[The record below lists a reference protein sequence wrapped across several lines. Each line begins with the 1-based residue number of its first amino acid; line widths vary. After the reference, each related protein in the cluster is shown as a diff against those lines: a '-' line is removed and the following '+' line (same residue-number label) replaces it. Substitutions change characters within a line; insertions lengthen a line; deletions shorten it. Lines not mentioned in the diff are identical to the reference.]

1 MPKKRESFF
10 RRHKVEERLET
21 LDEQQ
26 KALLLAMAQV
36 EAEAGRTFSEEDE
49 QLLSRLRDEV
59 TAAGAIEAAVQR
71 LVSTPAD
78 PRRKL
83 SWEELKRR

>member
-1 MPKKRESFF
+1 MPKKNRSFF
-10 RRHKVEERLET
+10 RDEAQLDA

-26 KALLLAMAQV
+26 KAILLAMAQV
-36 EAEAGRTFSEEDE
+36 EAEAGRAFSEKDR
-49 QLLSRLRDEV
+49 QLLSRLREEV
-59 TAAGAIEAAVQR
+59 NAAGAITDAVQR

-78 PRRKL
+78 PRRRL

>member
-1 MPKKRESFF
+1 MPKKNRSFF
-10 RRHKVEERLET
+10 RAEAQLDA

-36 EAEAGRTFSEEDE
+36 EAEAGRTFSEEDRR
-49 QLLSRLRDEV
+49 LLSRLREEV
-59 TAAGAIEAAVQR
+59 NAAGAITDAVQR
-71 LVSTPAD
+71 LVSSPAD
-78 PRRKL
+78 PRRRL